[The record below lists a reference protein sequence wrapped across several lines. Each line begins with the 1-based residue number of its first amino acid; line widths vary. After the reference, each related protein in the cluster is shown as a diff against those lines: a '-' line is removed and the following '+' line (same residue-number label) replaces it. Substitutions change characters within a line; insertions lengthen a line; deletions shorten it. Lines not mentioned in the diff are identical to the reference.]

1 MEQKFNKLNLIRIII
16 ASAAV
21 TAVVIGAISG
31 EASAVYQKA
40 VRICM
45 ECIGLG

>member
-1 MEQKFNKLNLIRIII
+1 MLKYGTKINVIRILAII
-16 ASAAV
+16 CAAAAV
-21 TAVVIGAISG
+21 AAGIASG